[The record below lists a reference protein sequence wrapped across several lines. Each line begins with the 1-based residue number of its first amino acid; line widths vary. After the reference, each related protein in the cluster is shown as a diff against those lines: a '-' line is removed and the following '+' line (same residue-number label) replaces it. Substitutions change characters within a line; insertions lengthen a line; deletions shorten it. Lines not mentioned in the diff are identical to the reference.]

1 MFHNPFADGIVILI
15 IVLLF
20 VGPKRLPMLSRS
32 IGESIN
38 EFKTGIGSSTD
49 KQELKDGSG
58 SGDAPSSETSPDAN
72 S

>member
-1 MFHNPFADGIVILI
+1 MFRNPFADGIVILI

-38 EFKTGIGSSTD
+38 EFKSGIGGSSE
-49 KQELKDGSG
+49 KAELKDGPAADEPS
-58 SGDAPSSETSPDAN
+58 SSETSADA

>member
-1 MFHNPFADGIVILI
+1 MFHNPLADGIVVLI

-38 EFKTGIGSSTD
+38 EFKSGIGGSSD
-49 KQELKDGSG
+49 KAELKDGSTADEPA
-58 SGDAPSSETSPDAN
+58 SSDSSSDAS
-72 S
+72 

>member
-1 MFHNPFADGIVILI
+1 MFRNPFADGIVILI

-38 EFKTGIGSSTD
+38 EFKTGIGNSHE
-49 KQELKDGSG
+49 KPELKDGS
-58 SGDAPSSETSPDAN
+58 SSDEAPSSETSPDAN